1 MSTDTATRKSL
12 TEMFNRALT
21 SFQNSKDAFRVVAT
35 LPRHTDTPTPRRPAS
50 GSRVETLIVL
60 DSSFNPPTLAHLR
73 MARSAVRDLK
83 DKRAARVLLLLA
95 VNNADKKPEPVEFG
109 TRLGLMDAFARDLQ
123 TEVEE
128 GPGEVEVEVDLG
140 LATVPFFH
148 DKARVIAE
156 SGWYG
161 TGGGGG
167 GGLEQVYLA
176 GFDTLIRIFDTKYY
190 NTTTPEPEDE
200 EEAVVPI
207 RRALD
212 PFFEQAR
219 LRVTMRVD
227 DQWGGVEE
235 QVGYLEGLKGG
246 KLEEVG
252 GRGQWCERVE
262 MVQGGGAVVS
272 STKVREAAGRG
283 DEDVLRELLSKGVR
297 GWVLE
302 EGLYKQEW
310 RCLE

>member
-1 MSTDTATRKSL
+1 MSSDMATRKSL
-12 TEMFNRALT
+12 TETFNRALT
-21 SFQNSKDAFRVVAT
+21 SFQTSQDAFRVVAT
-35 LPRHTDTPTPRRPAS
+35 LPRHDDTPTPRRPAP

-73 MARSAVRDLK
+73 MARSAVRDLE

-95 VNNADKKPEPVEFG
+95 VKNADKKPKPVEFG

-123 TEVEE
+123 KEVEGE
-128 GPGEVEVEVDLG
+128 GAVEVDLG

-161 TGGGGG
+161 AGD

-190 NTTTPEPEDE
+190 NTTTPEPKDE

-283 DEDVLRELLSKGVR
+283 DEDVLRDLLSEGVR

-302 EGLYKQEW
+302 EGLYKE
-310 RCLE
+310 E